1 MKKLLGILGGMGP
14 LASAEFLKTI
24 YEYGIS
30 DLEQR
35 SPACILY
42 SDPTFPDRTQTIVN
56 GEEAQFTSA
65 LVNALDKLVQLGASK
80 IVIVCITSHH
90 LLPHLPPYLRD
101 KILCLV
107 GLIIEEVGRAQ
118 KRHLLLCTSGAR
130 QARVFE
136 SHRNWHS
143 VEKLVM
149 LPDDED
155 QRAIHGII
163 YRMKQNRL
171 DDAIVEAL
179 EALRRKYRAEALIAG
194 CTEFHLLSKFL
205 IKRELQPHMITD
217 PLLIL
222 AQNYQGLFNSVGCGG
237 QTWAAQ
243 SGRKCSTETE

>member
-1 MKKLLGILGGMGP
+1 MTKLLGILGGMGP

-35 SPACILY
+35 SPVCILY
-42 SDPTFPDRTQTIVN
+42 SDPTFPDRTQAIVN
-56 GEEAQFTSA
+56 AKEALLTSA

-90 LLPHLPPYLRD
+90 LLPHLAPYLRD

-107 GLIIEEVGRAQ
+107 GLIIEEVARAQ
-118 KRHLLLCTSGAR
+118 KRHLLLCSSGAR

-136 SHRNWHS
+136 SHRNWQS
-143 VEKLVM
+143 VEKLVV
-149 LPDDED
+149 LPDDKD

-171 DDAIVEAL
+171 DDAIVEEL
-179 EALRRKYRAEALIAG
+179 EALRRKYRADALIAG

-222 AQNYQGLFNSVGCGG
+222 AQNYQALLSSDCCGR

-243 SGRKCSTETE
+243 SGPRMKASR